1 MPQPIAILIEAIKKT
16 ISLWEVRSAP
26 TATDRL
32 EVVVARRDLD
42 RVCQLL
48 QEAFGPAAK
57 EFGKPSKFDATAQK
71 VVEQLGGIRQD
82 QCLFLKP
89 DASAE
94 VAYAVLWPWSSDS
107 TRVTLKVG
115 TWKP

>member
-1 MPQPIAILIEAIKKT
+1 MPQSIAALIEAIKTT
-16 ISLWEVRSAP
+16 ISLWEVRSSP

-32 EVVVARRDLD
+32 EVVIARRDLD
-42 RVCQLL
+42 RACELL
-48 QEAFGPAAK
+48 RDAFGPAAK
-57 EFGKPSKFDATAQK
+57 EFGKPSTLDAAARK

-82 QCLFLKP
+82 QCLYLQP
-89 DASAE
+89 SAGAE
-94 VAYAVLWPWSSDS
+94 ITYAVLWPWSSDS

>member
-1 MPQPIAILIEAIKKT
+1 MPQPIAPLIEAIKKT

>member
-1 MPQPIAILIEAIKKT
+1 MPQPIASLIEVMKKT
-16 ISLWEVRSAP
+16 MSLWEVRSAP

-42 RVCQLL
+42 RVCELL
-48 QEAFGPAAK
+48 REAFGPAVK
-57 EFGKPSKFDATAQK
+57 EFGKPSKLDATAQK

-82 QCLFLKP
+82 QCLFLRP
-89 DASAE
+89 E
-94 VAYAVLWPWSSDS
+94 TGTGVTYAVLWPWSSDS